1 MKDQPGFSAMP
12 KGRTHP
18 ANALAAVTVRNLK
31 EPGRYCDG
39 NGLYLVVDP
48 SGAKRWVL
56 RTVIKG
62 RRADIGLGSVRLV
75 TLSEAREQATSLRK
89 VARSN
94 GDPLAQRR
102 HERKHVPTFAEAA
115 ETIHTERVPSFRNS
129 KHAAQWLQSLKTYV
143 FPVFGSNLVDRI
155 EPADVLRALSP
166 IWLTKP
172 ETARRVKQRV
182 EVVLSWAKAHGF
194 VTGDNAAANVGEVLP
209 RQADTK
215 EHFAAMPYKE
225 VPSFVARL
233 NEAIISEPTRL
244 GLELLILTALR
255 TKEARMGEWCEID
268 WEASTWTIPAARQL
282 KKKRPTPHIVPLSP
296 RCIEI
301 LRLLRKLASTS
312 PYIFPGKGGAKPIS
326 DMTFLMALRRLGL
339 EITSHGFRSSFRDW
353 AAEETNHR
361 NEVIEKCLAHE
372 IPNKV
377 EAAYRR
383 GDLLAK
389 RLALMCDWS
398 DYVAGKSS
406 QSTSPTM

>member
-1 MKDQPGFSAMP
+1 MP
-12 KGRTHP
+12 KGSTHP
-18 ANALAAVTVRNLK
+18 VNALAAVTVRNLK

-39 NGLYLVVDP
+39 NGLYLIVDP

-62 RRADIGLGSVRLV
+62 RRTDIGLGSFRLV
-75 TLSEAREQATSLRK
+75 TLSEAREQAVALRK

-102 HERKHVPTFAEAA
+102 NERKHVPTFAEAA
-115 ETIHTERVPSFRNS
+115 ETVHAERVPSFRNP

-143 FPVFGSNLVDRI
+143 FPVFGSNRVDRI

-166 IWLTKP
+166 IWLTKS

-182 EVVLSWAKAHGF
+182 EVVLNWAKAHGF
-194 VTGDNAAANVGEVLP
+194 VAGDNAAANVGEVLP

-215 EHFAAMPYKE
+215 EHFAAMPYQE

-255 TKEARMGEWCEID
+255 TSEVRRGEWSEID
-268 WEASTWTIPAARQL
+268 WTAATWTIPASRQL
-282 KKKRPTPHIVPLSP
+282 KKKKLTPHIVPLSP

-301 LRLLRKLASTS
+301 LTRLRVLAENSRFM
-312 PYIFPGKGGAKPIS
+312 FPGKSGVKPIS

-339 EITSHGFRSSFRDW
+339 EITNHGFRSSFSDW

-372 IPNKV
+372 IPNRV

-383 GDLLAK
+383 GSLLAK

-398 DYVAGKSS
+398 DYVNGKRTQFRTAPASHDA
-406 QSTSPTM
+406 P